1 MIDENL
7 LGKLLL
13 HLHCQSLVDNVF
25 CMVEYFGGLLGLCIL
40 LSIYVIGIGTK
51 YIGYIM
57 LDENSLGRLYY
68 YIFIVKGL
76 LTMPFVTYELIL

>member
-1 MIDENL
+1 
-7 LGKLLL
+7 
-13 HLHCQSLVDNVF
+13 
-25 CMVEYFGGLLGLCIL
+25 MVEYFGGLLGLRIL
-40 LSIYVIGIGTK
+40 LSVYVIGTVTI

-76 LTMPFVTYELIL
+76 LTMSFVTYELIL

>member
-1 MIDENL
+1 M
-7 LGKLLL
+7 
-13 HLHCQSLVDNVF
+13 DNIF
-25 CMVEYFGGLLGLCIL
+25 CMVEYFGGLLGLRIL
-40 LSIYVIGIGTK
+40 LSVYVIGTVTI

-76 LTMPFVTYELIL
+76 LTMSFVTYELIL